1 MNSIQE
7 TLSQGRIVLPPCI
20 YVAASGRLVSW
31 NESKQDRMQ
40 KNLIQLLTWIINSSM
55 ANDTITTNEDINSK
69 DNDLCEN
76 CSYNHENII
85 TDINLD

>member
-1 MNSIQE
+1 
-7 TLSQGRIVLPPCI
+7 
-20 YVAASGRLVSW
+20 
-31 NESKQDRMQ
+31 MQ

-85 TDINLD
+85 TDLNLD